1 MSQVL
6 RCCISSENPVWPL
19 VYQNYTLVTWKF
31 ICIGKWTQ
39 KVCLRCQGERHHLPP
54 QSPKGSKGL
63 SAPPYLVP
71 PSLLTV
77 ETALSKS
84 LLWSP
89 WWSQAVNRWKT
100 AMQSEGFGKD
110 GYHGHGV
117 FKTVVNGVAPTLT
130 PQCWW
135 DYCLCLWN
143 SGGGKWGKH
152 GRKKL
157 GEEKET
163 ISKKYK
169 ILVLIKGWDIYIS
182 HSLDNSHFVRSF
194 FTYSGTERAVSE
206 SQVSLHKATWI

>member
-31 ICIGKWTQ
+31 ICIGKCTQ
-39 KVCLRCQGERHHLPP
+39 KVCLRCQEERHHLPP

-110 GYHGHGV
+110 GYHGHSV
-117 FKTVVNGVAPTLT
+117 FKTVVNGAAPTPS

-135 DYCLCLWN
+135 DYCLCLWS
-143 SGGGKWGKH
+143 SGGGIEGRVAGRSW
-152 GRKKL
+152 GRKKKQFPKNIKYWCL
-157 GEEKET
+157 LRGGIFIYLIHLT
-163 ISKKYK
+163 IV
-169 ILVLIKGWDIYIS
+169 IL
-182 HSLDNSHFVRSF
+182 
-194 FTYSGTERAVSE
+194 
-206 SQVSLHKATWI
+206 